1 MNALTPR
8 PTFVRTVLQTLA
20 SGTSVLLVGLPGSG
34 RSTVLAG
41 AQAEADDD
49 GWTVV
54 TLRGTGTGDSGGAG
68 ERPLEALV
76 LAGLTTGPTGTLGA
90 LAAALEGV
98 TVAAGGARRSS
109 ADRRVLVVV
118 DDADLLDDASASVV
132 ATVVARTGAR
142 VLASARP
149 PASGASVARLL
160 AGPDSTV
167 LNMPA
172 LPFDELHR
180 TVTEILRADVD
191 PDTAGRLY
199 ALSGGMPGLTRAIA
213 REARRSADLAEPGR
227 HPGAEHWSWTPG
239 WAVVVDRLLAGLDD
253 SARDGLRTLAAVGPA
268 PTAEVRRLVPW
279 SVVETLDDH
288 GLLRMVEDDG
298 EVLVALFPP
307 MLTEHLLHLAQ
318 DARGLRVAETISET
332 FAGSARE
339 LGSRRRP
346 RTTPSWSSSPE
357 SAAILGRRLEDRASA
372 HLLVAHDTW
381 ERDPTVHSTVL
392 YLDAL
397 LASHAEVDVIEDAVG
412 VALRRLRPAAHEH
425 RGFVVAW
432 HAVYR
437 AHVLHDV
444 SGAYARLAELD
455 ADDDPRVRATSDA
468 VRQHLRLTTGDPQA
482 PAPAEATAP
491 APAPLPPPADL
502 PDDTGRP
509 TNALVR
515 LVRGEVLLARGL
527 PVDAH
532 AELVGG
538 VLPAHAPRHDAIS
551 LVDQAVLLSGDIDTA
566 TRSAM
571 RSLGEARGTL
581 AQGEIEPHGYVVAL
595 GLYVAGRL
603 TTLREHLTSLF
614 ALGSPAPLRT
624 TTRAGLLSLSVSLA
638 LLEGNLASARSSL
651 ARLEEMDLAA
661 MFTPAARP
669 GSRRAALDVATG
681 ADPRQATREAWDD
694 VAALVERGAV
704 LAAVTDG
711 TTLVDLWVDEERAT
725 ALADLTLTS
734 QGAVLPALG
743 RYLRAAADGAPDGLL
758 VAAADLRSHGLVLH
772 ATSAHARAV
781 TLLSREGPTARAT
794 EERARLRAAVEQA
807 GEELS
812 LVVPSLAPALSLT
825 GRELEVARLVAEGLS
840 NREVADR
847 LVVSERTVD
856 NHVYRIFRK
865 LGIRSRNEVAAL
877 L

>member
-1 MNALTPR
+1 MSALTPR
-8 PTFVRTVLQTLA
+8 PTFVRTVVQTLA

-149 PASGASVARLL
+149 PTSGTSVARLL

-167 LNMPA
+167 LTMPA

-180 TVTEILRADVD
+180 TVAEILRTDVD

-213 REARRSADLAEPGR
+213 REARRSADLAEPGL

-253 SARDGLRTLAAVGPA
+253 SARGGLRTLAAVGPA

-298 EVLVALFPP
+298 EILVALFPP

-318 DARGLRVAETISET
+318 DARGLRVAERITET
-332 FAGSARE
+332 LAGSAPE
-339 LGSRRRP
+339 QGSRRRP
-346 RTTPSWSSSPE
+346 PTTPSWSSSPE

-444 SGAYARLAELD
+444 TGAYALLTDLD
-455 ADDDPRVRATSDA
+455 GDDDPRVRATSDA
-468 VRQHLRLTTGDPQA
+468 VRQHLRLTTGDPHAPVPTEA
-482 PAPAEATAP
+482 PAPAT
-491 APAPLPPPADL
+491 LPPPAGL
-502 PDDTGRP
+502 RDDTGRP

-638 LLEGNLASARSSL
+638 LLEGNLPSARSSL

-669 GSRRAALDVATG
+669 GPRRAALHIATG
-681 ADPRQATREAWDD
+681 ADPHQATREAWDD

-711 TTLVDLWVDEERAT
+711 TSLVDLWVDQERAT
-725 ALADLTLTS
+725 AVADLTLTA

-781 TLLSREGPTARAT
+781 TLLSREGPGARAA
-794 EERARLRAAVEQA
+794 EERARLREAVEQA

>member
-1 MNALTPR
+1 MSALTPR
-8 PTFVRTVLQTLA
+8 PTFVRTVVQTLA

-54 TLRGTGTGDSGGAG
+54 TLRGTGAGTSGGAG

-149 PASGASVARLL
+149 PASGTSVARLL

-167 LNMPA
+167 LTMPA

-180 TVTEILRADVD
+180 TVAEILRTDVD

-253 SARDGLRTLAAVGPA
+253 SARGGLRTLAAVGPA

-298 EVLVALFPP
+298 EILVALFPP

-318 DARGLRVAETISET
+318 DARGLRVAERITET
-332 FAGSARE
+332 LAGSAPE

-372 HLLVAHDTW
+372 HLLVTHDTW
-381 ERDPTVHSTVL
+381 ERDLTVHSTVL

-397 LASHAEVDVIEDAVG
+397 LAGHAEVDVIEDAVG

-444 SGAYARLAELD
+444 TGAYALLTDLD
-455 ADDDPRVRATSDA
+455 GDDDPRFRATSDA
-468 VRQHLRLTTGDPQA
+468 VRQHLRLTTGDPHAPVPTEA
-482 PAPAEATAP
+482 PAPAT
-491 APAPLPPPADL
+491 LPPPAGL
-502 PDDTGRP
+502 RDDTGRP

-638 LLEGNLASARSSL
+638 LLEGNLPSERSSL

-669 GSRRAALDVATG
+669 GPRRAALDVATG

-711 TTLVDLWVDEERAT
+711 TTLVDLWVDQERAT
-725 ALADLTLTS
+725 AVADLTLTA

-781 TLLSREGPTARAT
+781 TLLSREGRSGRAA
-794 EERARLRAAVEQA
+794 EERARLREAVEQA

>member
-1 MNALTPR
+1 MSALTPR
-8 PTFVRTVLQTLA
+8 PTFVRTVVQTLA

-54 TLRGTGTGDSGGAG
+54 TLRCTGAGTSGGAG

-167 LNMPA
+167 LSMPA

-180 TVTEILRADVD
+180 TVAEILRADVD

-239 WAVVVDRLLAGLDD
+239 WAVVVDRLLAGLGD

-298 EVLVALFPP
+298 EILVALFPP

-318 DARGLRVAETISET
+318 DARGLRVAERITET
-332 FAGSARE
+332 LAGSAPE
-339 LGSRRRP
+339 QGSRRRP
-346 RTTPSWSSSPE
+346 PTTPSWSSSPE

-372 HLLVAHDTW
+372 HLLVTHDTW

-444 SGAYARLAELD
+444 TGAYALLADLD

-468 VRQHLRLTTGDPQA
+468 VRQHLRLTTGDPHEPA
-482 PAPAEATAP
+482 PTETPAPAT
-491 APAPLPPPADL
+491 LPPPADL

-527 PVDAH
+527 PIDAH

-638 LLEGNLASARSSL
+638 LLEGNLPSARSSL

-669 GSRRAALDVATG
+669 GPRRAALHIATG
-681 ADPRQATREAWDD
+681 ADPHQATREAWDD

-711 TTLVDLWVDEERAT
+711 TTLVDLWVDEERAR
-725 ALADLTLTS
+725 ALADLTLTT

-781 TLLSREGPTARAT
+781 TLLSREGRSGRAA